1 MGSQSKLSVIIIHY
15 NTSHYLKSC
24 LDSLIAQSHKN
35 IEIIF
40 IDNNSPD
47 ISGIQFVREN
57 YGHVPFLK
65 IVINKENIGYARAA
79 NQGIRMAIEGK
90 DAFQAM
96 QLKQEKILQKK
107 GHSATLRVCPR
118 DFEKADYV
126 AVTNPDII
134 YDSDYF
140 KKAISKME
148 KDKKIA
154 ALTGKIYKYDFVNA
168 KPTDVIDTVGLF
180 AYKSRRII
188 DDGQGLIDEGQFN
201 EECEVFGVSGAC
213 PLYRSEALKDVKIF
227 EEYFDE
233 DFFMYKEDVDL
244 SWRFLLYG
252 WKNIF
257 LPEALAYHGR
267 GTGVLRRFTT
277 KEVLKNRSKLS
288 RFQKKYS
295 FRNQLLMESKN
306 EMWGTFF
313 RDFFQIVFRKITL
326 FIYMIFVEP
335 YLLSAYFQ
343 YLKNLPRAL
352 KKHKIIMRNKKI
364 SAKEMSKW
372 FKRQSKYIKN

>member
-1 MGSQSKLSVIIIHY
+1 MGSQSKLSVVVIHY

-96 QLKQEKILQKK
+96 QLKQEKVKSQR
-107 GHSATLRVCPR
+107 G
-118 DFEKADYV
+118 FEKANYV

-201 EECEVFGVSGAC
+201 EECEIFGVSGAC
-213 PLYRSEALKDVKIF
+213 PLYRRESLEDVKIF

-252 WKNIF
+252 WKNVF
-257 LPEALAYHGR
+257 LPDALAYHGR

-277 KEVLKNRSKLS
+277 KEVLKNRSRLS

-295 FRNQLLMESKN
+295 FRNQLLMEAKN

-313 RDFFQIVFRKITL
+313 RDFFSVVFRKIAM
-326 FIYMIFVEP
+326 FFYMIFAEP

-343 YLKNLPRAL
+343 YLKKLPRAL
-352 KKHKIIMRNKKI
+352 RKHKVIKENRKI
-364 SAKEMSKW
+364 TSAQMSKW